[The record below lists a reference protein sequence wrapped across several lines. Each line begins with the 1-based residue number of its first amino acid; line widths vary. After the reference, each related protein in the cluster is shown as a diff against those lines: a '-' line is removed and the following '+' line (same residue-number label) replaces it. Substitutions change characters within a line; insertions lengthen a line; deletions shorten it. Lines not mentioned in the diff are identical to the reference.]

1 MCVVSEHQFSLTVS
15 RERLDPP
22 KSVSPRKLA
31 RRHVVSAEHKPALY
45 GSAAATFHGE
55 VERWNPEELFLAS
68 LAQCH
73 LLSLLYVLERDGVGE
88 VACTIDAEAT
98 LVVDSSGAGRITRV
112 TLTPTTRTDADA
124 AAVYAA
130 HQEAERLCFIANSV
144 SCEVVVTPQVVSA
157 SA

>member
-1 MCVVSEHQFSLTVS
+1 MCVVSEHRFSLTVS
-15 RERLDPP
+15 REPLDSSQ
-22 KSVSPRKLA
+22 SVSPRKQA
-31 RRHVVSAEHKPALY
+31 RRHLVTAEHKPSLH

-73 LLSLLYVLERDGVGE
+73 LLSLLYVLERDGLGE
-88 VACTIDAEAT
+88 VECTIDAEAI
-98 LVVDSSGAGRITRV
+98 LIVDTSGAGRITSV
-112 TLTPTTRTDADA
+112 TLTPTTRTNADA

-130 HQEAERLCFIANSV
+130 HEEAEKLCFIANSV
-144 SCEVVVTPQVVSA
+144 SCEVVVTPQVVSW

>member
-1 MCVVSEHQFSLTVS
+1 MRVSQHEFSLTVTRDSLAPADSAGS
-15 RERLDPP
+15 RKD
-22 KSVSPRKLA
+22 S
-31 RRHVVSAEHKPALY
+31 RRHSVSAEGKPPIL
-45 GSAAATFHGE
+45 GSSAKAFHGE
-55 VERWNPEELFLAS
+55 TERWNPEELFLAS

-112 TLTPTTRTDADA
+112 TLTPTTRTDAEA
-124 AAVYAA
+124 AMVYAA
-130 HQEAERLCFIANSV
+130 HQEAEKLCFIANSV
-144 SCEVVVTPQVVSA
+144 SCEVIVTPQVVRA

>member
-1 MCVVSEHQFSLTVS
+1 VCVVSEHRFSLTVS
-15 RERLDPP
+15 REPLDPTQ
-22 KSVSPRKLA
+22 SVSPRKLA
-31 RRHVVSAEHKPALY
+31 RRHVVSAEHKPALH

-88 VACTIDAEAT
+88 VDCTIDAEAT

-130 HQEAERLCFIANSV
+130 HQEAERFCFIANSV
-144 SCEVVVTPQVVSA
+144 SCEVVVTPLVVRA